1 MIADDGIE
9 PCIPSVMGFE
19 KVATENAVPIAEKMG
34 FPEHRI
40 EGSKSEIRKASL
52 NAIEKRPTL

>member
-1 MIADDGIE
+1 
-9 PCIPSVMGFE
+9 MGFE